1 MPKMQFYMGVKR
13 ARYEHVFPVNFGLP
27 CNWLI
32 NFLGGGSSPANPGR
46 AETLHMHLCAPPSH
60 KFNYANRDH
69 SPKPQ
74 SPTQIC
80 ICLGLGGLF
89 VTSVVVFNSL
99 ANPLHTVVPTT
110 KIMNYYFALG
120 QKETNAQSLIT
131 HKFCGC
137 FVNETTRGT
146 TIALFTIYISRSLRK
161 LFLFVCQHKNT
172 LVNTLRSVE
181 IMLKL

>member
-1 MPKMQFYMGVKR
+1 
-13 ARYEHVFPVNFGLP
+13 
-27 CNWLI
+27 LI

-46 AETLHMHLCAPPSH
+46 VATLHMHLWAPPSH

-80 ICLGLGGLF
+80 ICFGLGGLF

-137 FVNETTRGT
+137 FVNETTRAT
-146 TIALFTIYISRSLRK
+146 TIALFTIYLP
-161 LFLFVCQHKNT
+161 LFAKAFSVCLPTQKHT
-172 LVNTLRSVE
+172 REHLALS
-181 IMLKL
+181 